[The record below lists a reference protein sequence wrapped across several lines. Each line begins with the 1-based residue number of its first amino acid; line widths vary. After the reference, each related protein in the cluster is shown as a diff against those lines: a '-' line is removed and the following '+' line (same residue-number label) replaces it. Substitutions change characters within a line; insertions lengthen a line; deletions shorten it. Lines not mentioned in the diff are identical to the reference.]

1 MHPKAMARGEA
12 SRARK
17 SCGFSNKGDR
27 PTPLC
32 EGVDAAYLRAQVREW
47 DRDGQSGIVRRN
59 KSRQQETRAMIP
71 SVNFARGFAACL
83 AALTWGGI
91 GTASALDY
99 PTRPVRWIVTYT
111 PGGATDI
118 PARIFGAMAVGT
130 ARPAVHRREQ
140 AGRRQQSRHRSRRSS
155 RRPTATRCCWSIRPT
170 PSTQRSIR
178 SCQFQ
183 FPARHRSGRRLHA
196 RAERDGSAIRRCRPR
211 PSPSS
216 SPTPRPIRARSTATR
231 PATARRSISRASCSR

>member
-1 MHPKAMARGEA
+1 MVKNGLSGMVKKRLKGAVKVSA
-12 SRARK
+12 SLADRCVSAHGGRRNELRANPAAFRTE
-17 SCGFSNKGDR
+17 GHD

-99 PTRPVRWIVTYT
+99 PTRPVRWIV
-111 PGGATDI
+111 
-118 PARIFGAMAVGT
+118 
-130 ARPAVHRREQ
+130 
-140 AGRRQQSRHRSRRSS
+140 
-155 RRPTATRCCWSIRPT
+155 
-170 PSTQRSIR
+170 
-178 SCQFQ
+178 
-183 FPARHRSGRRLHA
+183 
-196 RAERDGSAIRRCRPR
+196 
-211 PSPSS
+211 
-216 SPTPRPIRARSTATR
+216 
-231 PATARRSISRASCSR
+231 